1 MNNQFSNRVSNKLFL
16 MWDIEQHKAA
26 DFLTIE
32 DYCFNHVAGLPP
44 KNGSANLYEPQS
56 GDPDYL
62 NEPIASQS

>member
-1 MNNQFSNRVSNKLFL
+1 

-32 DYCFNHVAGLPP
+32 DYCFNHVTGLPP

-56 GDPDYL
+56 GDPDYP